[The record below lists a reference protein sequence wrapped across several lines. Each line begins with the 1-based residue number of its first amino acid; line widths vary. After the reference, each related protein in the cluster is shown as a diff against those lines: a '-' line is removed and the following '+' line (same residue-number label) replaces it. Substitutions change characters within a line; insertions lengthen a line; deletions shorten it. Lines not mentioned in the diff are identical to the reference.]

1 MYPEPSVP
9 FYMALSVYVPMLV
22 LAFFMVYGTLRLFLC
37 GLHRFASLWS
47 EPGHGAHRPRGMHLP
62 PTPGRA

>member
-9 FYMALSVYVPMLV
+9 FYMAVSVYVPLLV
-22 LAFFMVYGTLRLFLC
+22 LAFFIVYGTLRLFLC
-37 GLHRFASLWS
+37 SLQRVASLWN
-47 EPGHGAHRPRGMHLP
+47 ERGHAAPRTRGMHLP